1 MAFKYINAAISGE
14 YQKILSRLIEDPET
28 VDLTDTPTRNL
39 PASVPQKGLNA
50 DGVLTGSEKS
60 IQFDGVDDFLK
71 LATTG
76 GIGTEILLED
86 IGINTVKHGATT
98 NNIALESWIKLDSSL
113 TGPDSNS
120 EYFKL
125 TVQRNSASST
135 RGFDGGYLAR
145 NIYAV
150 SAFGSNAATVQ
161 GTSSAHFIDFQFAT
175 GAAFAYSLSST
186 CNIPT
191 DEWVHVWCEHTVTGS
206 DRNPRF
212 TPTPRGLM
220 KMYING
226 TLNRSETTDKLTD
239 LALGSDGLPFP
250 STAESIANAYS
261 RGVSFDGKVDEMR
274 LWLNSGTTDSVAA
287 IANKAAI
294 GVAPEG
300 FSSQTNADKVKLSFA
315 PSAEYLAAW
324 WRFETVS
331 AVDLF
336 AGIADTIIDS
346 TDYSHSASPRN
357 FQGSVDFSEEQ
368 TIVAGQTVSGLSNS
382 TAGQLN
388 LADLRG
394 GSYDHGGMTVIHD
407 NQNAINLQSAVDNL
421 VTCASNTWTASG
433 AAGVSRDDLNI
444 FYGSSA
450 VIVNTTKAGQGAT
463 HNIDYGHL
471 LFDKNDYTMS
481 LRLLLTSGS
490 PTAQVTFTLGK
501 FTNKV
506 AVTAMMNRNTW
517 TPVIIRNTAV
527 ADPNETS
534 MTGSVNIQTLGTN
547 SNDTGALFT
556 VDGLQISEG
565 SFPSNFVGPDQI
577 RKGGEISWMVGD

>member
-1 MAFKYINAAISGE
+1 M
-14 YQKILSRLIEDPET
+14 
-28 VDLTDTPTRNL
+28 
-39 PASVPQKGLNA
+39 
-50 DGVLTGSEKS
+50 
-60 IQFDGVDDFLK
+60 
-71 LATTG
+71 
-76 GIGTEILLED
+76 
-86 IGINTVKHGATT
+86 
-98 NNIALESWIKLDSSL
+98 
-113 TGPDSNS
+113 
-120 EYFKL
+120 
-125 TVQRNSASST
+125 
-135 RGFDGGYLAR
+135 
-145 NIYAV
+145 
-150 SAFGSNAATVQ
+150 
-161 GTSSAHFIDFQFAT
+161 
-175 GAAFAYSLSST
+175 
-186 CNIPT
+186 
-191 DEWVHVWCEHTVTGS
+191 
-206 DRNPRF
+206 
-212 TPTPRGLM
+212 
-220 KMYING
+220 
-226 TLNRSETTDKLTD
+226 
-239 LALGSDGLPFP
+239 
-250 STAESIANAYS
+250 
-261 RGVSFDGKVDEMR
+261 
-274 LWLNSGTTDSVAA
+274 
-287 IANKAAI
+287 
-294 GVAPEG
+294 
-300 FSSQTNADKVKLSFA
+300 SFA

-368 TIVAGQTVSGLSNS
+368 TIVAGKTVSGLNNS